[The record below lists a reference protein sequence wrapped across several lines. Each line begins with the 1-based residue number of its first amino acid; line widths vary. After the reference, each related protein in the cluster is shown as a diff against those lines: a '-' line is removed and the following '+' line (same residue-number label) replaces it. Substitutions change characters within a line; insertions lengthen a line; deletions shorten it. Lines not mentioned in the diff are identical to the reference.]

1 MRLRIPRLQTM
12 HPSVARPTSRTAVLA
27 AAAALTLLATG
38 QSAEAAGA
46 ATGLTKASHGDPY
59 AACTVGAT
67 PDSVLNPGAEVEP
80 SVAVDQHHPGR
91 IAGLWQQDRWNDGGS
106 HGIAGTVSSDGGR
119 TFTEITL
126 PVSSCAPGGL
136 SYERASDPWVS
147 FGPDGTLYASA
158 LAFDANSPRNT
169 VAATTSA
176 DGGRTWHHTTALI
189 DDTQLEFVDDK
200 NSVTADPLR
209 PGTAYQVW
217 DRLDGGPT
225 GLQLLTGPSLMSVT
239 HDFGRTWSTPQVI
252 VNTGQ
257 FQQTIGNVI
266 VVDQHRGTLYDF
278 YDSLTFTDADAN
290 TTTDVSYRMVRSD
303 NGGRT
308 WSQPTVVATDTGT
321 TDVDPNNGAALRTG
335 EGIPSVAIDPA
346 TGQLYLAYEGTDFTA
361 GAYDQIQLTTSTDG
375 GRHWTSPARINGA
388 PRSPAFTPSIAVT
401 AAGTVAV
408 TYYDIRTLR
417 PGNTT
422 TLPTSTWLTESPRGG
437 THFTTERRIAPVFD
451 FLSAPDAGG
460 AFLGDYQGL
469 AAVGND
475 VRALFITANSNQPN
489 NRTDAF
495 TIQTPALDPR
505 TDGVAPG
512 LAPAGP
518 APLATG
524 PAHPGRL
531 SRRT

>member
-1 MRLRIPRLQTM
+1 MRL
-12 HPSVARPTSRTAVLA
+12 TSRTAAVA
-27 AAAALTLLATG
+27 AATVVITVLATG
-38 QSAEAAGA
+38 QSAEAAG
-46 ATGLTKASHGDPY
+46 GLVRVSHGDPF

-80 SVAVDQHHPGR
+80 SVAVDPWHPGR
-91 IAGLWQQDRWNDGGS
+91 IAGLWQQDRWSNGGA

-119 TFTEITL
+119 TFTEVTL
-126 PVSSCAPGGL
+126 PVSTCAPGGL
-136 SYERASDPWVS
+136 AYERASDPWVS

-158 LAFDANSPRNT
+158 LAFDVNSARNT
-169 VAATTSA
+169 VAATTSY
-176 DGGRTWHHTTALI
+176 DGGRTWRHTTVLI
-189 DDTQLEFVDDK
+189 NDTQIEFADDK
-200 NSVTADPLR
+200 NSVTADPVR

-225 GLQLLTGPSLMSVT
+225 GLLLLTGPSLLSVT

-266 VVDQHRGTLYDF
+266 VVDPRRGTLYDF
-278 YDSLTFTDADAN
+278 YDSITYTDANAT

-308 WSQPTVVATDTGT
+308 WSQPIVVAPDTGI
-321 TDVDPNNGAALRTG
+321 TDVDPITGAALRTG
-335 EGIPSVAIDPA
+335 TGLPSVAIDPV

-361 GAYDQIQLTTSTDG
+361 GAFNQIQLTSSLDG
-375 GRHWTSPARINGA
+375 GRHWTHPIRVNGA

-401 AAGTVAV
+401 SRGTVAI

-437 THFTTERRIAPVFD
+437 MHFDAERRIAPTFD
-451 FLSAPDAGG
+451 FLSAPEARG
-460 AFLGDYQGL
+460 AFLGDYEGL
-469 AAVGND
+469 AAAGND
-475 VRALFITANSNQPN
+475 ARALFITANSNQPD
-489 NRTDAF
+489 NRTDAY
-495 TIQTPALDPR
+495 TIQVPLLDPR
-505 TDGVAPG
+505 ADAIEPT
-512 LAPAGP
+512 LTPAAP
-518 APLATG
+518 APLVAAAPTHHGG
-524 PAHPGRL
+524 PI
-531 SRRT
+531 RRN